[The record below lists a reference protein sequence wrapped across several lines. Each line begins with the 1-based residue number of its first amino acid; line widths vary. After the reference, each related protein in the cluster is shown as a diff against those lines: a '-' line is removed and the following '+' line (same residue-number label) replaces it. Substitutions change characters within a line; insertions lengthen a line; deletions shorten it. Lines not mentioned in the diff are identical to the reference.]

1 MEWFIFAIITATLT
15 GFSVLI
21 EKKVLIK
28 ENALKFAT
36 IFSLFC
42 AFLVLFLVPQVDFKI
57 NLETLVLIY
66 AASVFLTFGIFLFAK
81 SLKHMQLSIAY
92 PLSAFEPAI
101 VAFIAFFTLK
111 EVLKMNHIF
120 GMGLLVVGAYVL
132 ELNYKKF
139 NLFDPFKEIINSKY
153 IHLIFL
159 AILFY
164 SLTTIVDRFVLSP
177 NNSIITTPVNYLFF
191 ILLFTA
197 FNFVVLISI
206 FRPGVKELYHVVK
219 RNGKL
224 IFLMA
229 IIVVAFRL
237 SQFTA
242 FSMPE
247 GNAGLVI
254 AIRRGGAAFI
264 SVLLG
269 GEIFHE
275 KNIVKKVI
283 ATIVMLLGIYLIII

>member
-101 VAFIAFFTLK
+101 VAFIAFF
-111 EVLKMNHIF
+111 I
-120 GMGLLVVGAYVL
+120 LVVGAYVL